1 MTTHKTVK
9 SLPNSLKLH
18 IGFHNPFKKF
28 EHIYRQYYFVLLQS
42 TKMQLL
48 FCKAL
53 RCSYLH
59 NVQCILIRGCLFI
72 NDLIDVRGREVL
84 KRVTI
89 VHDGGTGLTCPLP
102 GTPLSSSLVLSLLLD
117 LLCAGADEI
126 LARTK
131 RLLPGG
137 VR

>member
-1 MTTHKTVK
+1 M
-9 SLPNSLKLH
+9 
-18 IGFHNPFKKF
+18 F
-28 EHIYRQYYFVLLQS
+28 
-42 TKMQLL
+42 

-53 RCSYLH
+53 RCSYLN

-89 VHDGGTGLTCPLP
+89 VHDGGRGLTCPLP
-102 GTPLSSSLVLSLLLD
+102 GTFLSSSLVLSLLLD

-137 VR
+137 V

>member
-1 MTTHKTVK
+1 M
-9 SLPNSLKLH
+9 
-18 IGFHNPFKKF
+18 F
-28 EHIYRQYYFVLLQS
+28 
-42 TKMQLL
+42 

-53 RCSYLH
+53 RYSYLH

-89 VHDGGTGLTCPLP
+89 VHDGGTGLTYPLP
-102 GTPLSSSLVLSLLLD
+102 GIPSSSVVLSLLLD

-137 VR
+137 ER